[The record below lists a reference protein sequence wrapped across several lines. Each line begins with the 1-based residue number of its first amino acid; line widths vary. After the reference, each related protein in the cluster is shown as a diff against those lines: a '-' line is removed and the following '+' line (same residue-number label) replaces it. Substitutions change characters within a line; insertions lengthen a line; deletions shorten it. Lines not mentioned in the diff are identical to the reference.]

1 MSSRKSRRFPVLRG
15 IKPQRLRFLLPA
27 TYLALV
33 VLSVGGLILWF
44 GLRMQSAA
52 LTQAG
57 NDLELQAR
65 LVANGLEEPL
75 VRRVESEHALE
86 TDDDD
91 HDGSVQV
98 IAPDETLTHLVM
110 SAAASTGGRVTL
122 TDAHRRV
129 IFSSDGAIPLGAEVP
144 ASAPEFSTQTRDVR
158 RDAWSQDRRL
168 FVAAPMLNT
177 GGALAGYVQLSLPMA
192 SVNRQIAETWAG
204 LFLAGG
210 GVALLTILI
219 SIGMAHFILHP
230 IGALTRGAD
239 AIAGGDLT
247 YQVRP
252 GGPEEL
258 RRLATAFNQMT
269 ARLRD
274 MLARQRDFVAHA
286 AHELRTPL
294 TALSLRLELA
304 QAHGKDQPEL
314 VDHYVGQM
322 ADEIQHLRRLV
333 DHLLALAAL
342 DAHELPPYAQIDLA
356 PLLYQVADDFGPL
369 LQLAGHRLQVE
380 VPPHLPPVS
389 ANVDQIQAAIRNL
402 LDNAIKYTAPDGTI
416 TLAAEVTNRTVRV
429 SVIDTGPGIPPE
441 DIPRIFDRFYRVDK
455 ARARKKGGAGLGLA
469 LVKGVAEAY
478 GGRVEVE
485 SRPGE
490 GSRFTVVLPVAE
502 KATD

>member
-1 MSSRKSRRFPVLRG
+1 MSW
-15 IKPQRLRFLLPA
+15 RLRFLLPA

-33 VLSVGGLILWF
+33 ILSVGGLILWT
-44 GLRMQSAA
+44 GLRMQSTA

-65 LVANGLEEPL
+65 LVADGMEEPL

-91 HDGSVQV
+91 HDASVQV
-98 IAPDETLTHLVM
+98 VAPDETLTRLVDT
-110 SAAASTGGRVTL
+110 AAESTGGRVTL
-122 TDAHRRV
+122 TDARQRV
-129 IFSSDGAIPLGAEVP
+129 IFSSDSAIPLGANV
-144 ASAPEFSTQTRDVR
+144 AGSAPEFSTQTRDVR
-158 RDAWSQDRRL
+158 WDTWSQDRRL
-168 FVAAPMLNT
+168 FVAAPMVDT
-177 GGALAGYVQLSLPMA
+177 HGALAGYVQLSVPMTL
-192 SVNRQIAETWAG
+192 VTRQIAQTWAG

-210 GVALLTILI
+210 GVALLTMLI
-219 SIGMAHFILHP
+219 SIGMAHFILRP

-239 AIAGGDLT
+239 AVAGGDLT
-247 YQVRP
+247 HQVRP

-258 RRLATAFNQMT
+258 RRLAAAFNEMT

-294 TALSLRLELA
+294 TALSLRLELT

-342 DAHELPPYAQIDLA
+342 DAHELPPRAPLDLA

-380 VPPHLPPVS
+380 VPAHLPPVS

-402 LDNAIKYTAPDGTI
+402 LDNAIKYTASGGVI
-416 TLAAEVTNRTVRV
+416 TLAAAVNDRTVRV

-455 ARARKKGGAGLGLA
+455 ARERKKGGAGLGLA

-485 SRPGE
+485 SHPGQ
-490 GSRFTVVLPVAE
+490 GSRFTVVLPVTE
-502 KATD
+502 KSAAD